1 MMEDGKAYLVG
12 VVSRGR
18 GCARKNQPGV
28 FTRLVRSD
36 SCLFIIVRTLGILTN
51 ILKFK
56 NEFELNSI
64 L

>member
-28 FTRLVRSD
+28 FARLVRSD
-36 SCLFIIVRTLGILTN
+36 NCFLIVIPLGILTN
-51 ILKFK
+51 ILKLK
-56 NEFELNSI
+56 IS
-64 L
+64 